1 MGNDQQSG
9 VGLRGCPGFGPFW
22 AAATVSA
29 FGTYVTTLAIQV
41 LIVLTLHGGAAE
53 VGLINAARWLPYLLF
68 GVVAGVFVDRVRRR
82 PVLIAT
88 DFARAALLVA
98 IPALAVTHR
107 LSMAALAGFMIVFGL
122 ASLANDS
129 ASQSFLPRLV
139 PRRLLTSANARLDQS
154 DAVAQTSGPALAGGL
169 VSLLS
174 PPWAVL
180 VDAVSYLGSGLL
192 LLRVRTAEPPSRRLS
207 VRGVR
212 GEALEGLRWL
222 YRHPTLGPQALFAH
236 GWFLVNSVAGA
247 TMPLFALRTLD
258 LSPFGLGLALAAG
271 GVGGLLGA
279 LAATPLGTRFGVGPT
294 VIASSL
300 GKRSGLG
307 SHRLELAG
315 LGGVDRVRRGPVP
328 VRPHLGDVERE
339 RDGLRPGSHTRSPS
353 GAVQRH
359 QTVDQQGDDRHRR
372 AARRSAC
379 RCRRLPPDAL
389 LGRGRLCARGALSGH
404 QPVPTRP
411 HRRQRART
419 RLSGAPTASCLPG
432 PVPPDLPQ

>member
-107 LSMAALAGFMIVFGL
+107 LSMAPLAGFMIVFGL
-122 ASLANDS
+122 ASLANDA

-174 PPWAVL
+174 APWAVL

-300 GKRSGLG
+300 GNAVAWAVIASSWQGWAGWIVFGAGQFLFGLTLGTSNANEMGYVQAATPDHLQGRSNGTRRSINRAMIVIG
-307 SHRLELAG
+307 AP
-315 LGGVDRVRRGPVP
+315 LGGLLADAVGYRPMLYSAAVGFALVALYLGISPFRRARIDDSAPVP
-328 VRPHLGDVERE
+328 V
-339 RDGLRPGSHTRSPS
+339 
-353 GAVQRH
+353 
-359 QTVDQQGDDRHRR
+359 
-372 AARRSAC
+372 
-379 RCRRLPPDAL
+379 
-389 LGRGRLCARGALSGH
+389 
-404 QPVPTRP
+404 
-411 HRRQRART
+411 
-419 RLSGAPTASCLPG
+419 
-432 PVPPDLPQ
+432 